1 MDVTDVTDAP
11 RVLIVED
18 EDNIALA
25 LTTALGREGWR
36 LSRVSDG
43 AAAWEAIRAE
53 RPDLVILDVMLPH
66 VSGYEICQRIRL
78 DAGLADTRILM
89 MTARGA
95 AIERRKGLALGADAF
110 VAKPFDLS
118 DLMGQARR
126 LLAGADE
133 APRPEAP
140 AGPGAPDRALTAPAS
155 APQTRP
161 AGSVP
166 VASAASAGRTPDATT
181 PAGRPRGD
189 ETPASARP
197 AEPAPDAGS
206 AHGAASAPDPEDPPS
221 AEATAPGGRRD
232 D

>member
-1 MDVTDVTDAP
+1 MDVTDAP

-25 LTTALGREGWR
+25 LTTVLGREGWR
-36 LSRVSDG
+36 LSRVADG

-78 DAGLADTRILM
+78 DPGLAGTRILM

-110 VAKPFDLS
+110 VAKPFDLR

-126 LLAGADE
+126 LLAGTDE

-140 AGPGAPDRALTAPAS
+140 DRHGPAARTPPAPAS
-155 APQTRP
+155 SPAPQTRP
-161 AGSVP
+161 AG
-166 VASAASAGRTPDATT
+166 AGSAGAGSAGSAGRTPGAGA
-181 PAGRPRGD
+181 PACRPRGG

-197 AEPAPDAGS
+197 VEPAPV
-206 AHGAASAPDPEDPPS
+206 AAPGTTSAPATGAPPRPDS
-221 AEATAPGGRRD
+221 AAPGGCRD

>member
-1 MDVTDVTDAP
+1 MDVTDAP

-36 LSRVSDG
+36 LSRVADG
-43 AAAWEAIRAE
+43 AAAWEEIRAE

-78 DAGLADTRILM
+78 DAGLAGTRILM

-110 VAKPFDLS
+110 VAKPFDLR

-133 APRPEAP
+133 APGPEAP
-140 AGPGAPDRALTAPAS
+140 DRPGQPARAPS
-155 APQTRP
+155 APQTRS
-161 AGSVP
+161 AGAVP
-166 VASAASAGRTPDATT
+166 VASTGGAGGTPGAAPPAHPLRDDAK
-181 PAGRPRGD
+181 
-189 ETPASARP
+189 PASARP
-197 AEPAPDAGS
+197 VEPGPDAT
-206 AHGAASAPDPEDPPS
+206 SAPATEPPS
-221 AEATAPGGRRD
+221 RPAAPVPGGRRD